1 MSKFEP
7 GSWVWINDPE
17 EVYLPAKVLTAFE
30 SGTATTVCTEDGDK
44 IKLDTAIS
52 ASAVP
57 CNTEALDVAIQDL
70 CNISDL
76 NEMSIL
82 HSLRIRFKQDF
93 IYTNVSTILISVNP
107 FKQLPIYT
115 PQILENYRANARDLP
130 PHIFGTASMAYDAM
144 TASGHDQAVVIS
156 GESGA
161 GKSEAT
167 KLILQFLAEVSY
179 KGADTGASSATG
191 SLEQQILAANPIL
204 EAFGNAKT
212 LRNNNSSRFGKL
224 ITVNFDSNSSIL
236 GGVIINYLLEKSR
249 VVFQMKGER
258 NYHIFYQLLSAA
270 ESFPTLAEEL
280 KLQSPEM
287 FNYLNQSGVVKIEG
301 LSDYSEFEDVLNAM
315 RVLNFSEDEK
325 LEVFRIVTGVLYFGN
340 VKFNAVK
347 SSTADEASEI
357 ADTDA
362 LQHACK
368 LWGVSADKMK
378 NVLVSK
384 NIGTREVVLVPY
396 SVNQAIEA
404 RDAMVKR
411 VYIDLFQII
420 VNRINTKLSVP
431 KARKNFIG
439 VLDIFGF
446 ESFEVNSFEQL
457 CINYCNEKLQFY
469 FNEHIFKME
478 QSLYSEEGITI
489 SSSAFVDNQ
498 PTLDLLE
505 AKAVGIFGMIDEEI
519 NVPRGSDDSLLTKI
533 FQKYDKNPI
542 LLRPKAKDCKDHMK
556 NFGIQHYAGSVFYN
570 VTNFLEKNKDQL
582 HGDIV
587 QILSESSNN
596 ILKSVY
602 NDDSSKSTKPGGKKL
617 TLGFQFKQQLAD
629 LINTLNSAHSHF
641 VRCMK
646 SNDRKQGNIFEA
658 SRMRDQLRYAG
669 LVEVCRIRK
678 LGYPLRRA
686 FDDFFRRYRPLDLTA
701 PNLAALIGT
710 LEKKNVLTS
719 GEWAKGKTKIFMRTQ
734 QSLNLELARE
744 ASLTIVARVIQRY
757 ARGFIFFKRFKFFK
771 EVIADVHKAN
781 AKRDIDALSKALEKC
796 AILPWGGNHLK
807 YVIEAK
813 SILARLRE
821 EARVLKLLENALA
834 ANEINGLKS
843 SVAVAL
849 NMSPPY
855 SHPLVKQAEEVIVKL
870 ESEIATKAELL
881 AAINSRDLSSLSAA
895 ISNAQ
900 KINYSSI
907 ELQQATSLYK
917 KIEEE
922 NTILANLS
930 SAVASNNLQTMVTLI
945 SKCLEMGLSDRPEVV
960 NAQKVQAANAKSL
973 EMQAAMEE
981 AQAKRR
987 NDTDKVLHKLRLA
1000 MGSNDKATIELALQ
1014 EALDLS
1020 INAAEVQMAKSMMQ
1034 IFEMNENIG
1043 NIIRA
1048 ELQSLNA
1055 KLESGLLP
1063 KDLTAF
1069 QSAVDTAGDMDP
1081 RPAEYEEAFKSLN
1094 LFVKL
1099 ANANKGLIDALAKK
1113 DRLKLRSA
1121 LDAAENLDMS
1131 LEIVSQVRTLLR
1143 GMEEEFRAERAAK
1156 EIDVTEDTVDEFEEA
1171 RGKRHEMARQ
1181 VRFDI
1186 KNFAGLR
1193 TPDDYAKSFLLKKSK
1208 VKEGFLSFQNDD
1220 IPKSLTLQNST
1231 NTKHAIQLFKN
1242 LLGYCGDKHMPFPA
1256 MLARDILKVGF
1267 EKKELRDEIYMQLI
1281 KQTHNN
1287 SRVESYVKV
1296 WQLMSMC
1303 TTTFPPSY
1311 DFEHFLTHFLLNKC
1325 DNGDDISKSY
1335 AKYCLRTL
1343 DSILFNGDGT
1353 GFVPSQE
1360 EIQAYNSRPPVLI
1373 SIYLVDGNPIIEDFP
1388 VSPDVDCSKL
1398 VEMCIGWLDLKDPR
1412 VDTLGLFAYDLGELG
1427 KGLSKHEA
1435 TKNMKRTPRP
1445 LRNKEFLGDLV
1456 LQKIRHGRK
1465 FKLVLKKK
1473 IFPVNDELV
1482 SDDPYYQRLVYLQA
1496 EEEAIYNGTITVE
1509 SEEKVVHLASM
1520 SMAIA
1525 YGDEMGSDAEQL
1537 SRGNILDFIL
1547 PAWRASKRSEEWA
1560 ALVAS
1565 IRDQVVAMDIVDL
1578 QDEFLNI
1585 VRESPLYGYHWFHGR
1600 KLSDSPEVQELPT
1613 DLILAYGITGLYI
1626 HDQNYH
1632 CIRKVA
1638 VKDIQRWG
1646 GSSTEFALVLTLPAT
1661 NKQYELRIL
1670 SPQAPDQ
1677 SSILSDIIE
1686 HLMSQ
1691 K

>member
-7 GSWVWINDPE
+7 GSWVWVNDPD
-17 EVYLPAKVLTAFE
+17 EVYIPAKVLTAFE
-30 SGTATTVCTEDGDK
+30 SGAPTKVCSEDGDM
-44 IKLDTAIS
+44 IKLDAAAS
-52 ASAVP
+52 ASAIS
-57 CNTEALDVAIQDL
+57 CNTEALDVTIQDL

-82 HSLRIRFKQDF
+82 HSLRIRFKQDH

-144 TASGHDQAVVIS
+144 TSTSLDQAVVIS

-179 KGADTGASSATG
+179 KGENTGAVSATG

-224 ITVNFDSNSSIL
+224 ITVNFDSNCSIL

-249 VVFQMKGER
+249 VVFQMQGER

-270 ESFPTLAEEL
+270 ESFPSLAEEL

-287 FNYLNQSGVVKIEG
+287 FSYLNQSGVTKIDG

-325 LEVFRIVTGVLYFGN
+325 MEVFRIVTGVLYYGN

-347 SSTADEASEI
+347 STTADEASEI
-357 ADTDA
+357 NNLDA

-384 NIGTREVVLVPY
+384 NIGTREIVLVPY
-396 SVNQAIEA
+396 SVSQAIEA

-411 VYIDLFQII
+411 VYIDLFQVI
-420 VNRINTKLSVP
+420 VNRINAKLSVP

-478 QSLYSEEGITI
+478 QALYSEEGITI

-542 LLRPKAKDCKDHMK
+542 LLRPKGKDCKDIMK
-556 NFGIQHYAGSVFYN
+556 NFGIQHYAGNVFYN

-587 QILSESSNN
+587 QILSESTNS

-602 NDDSSKSTKPGGKKL
+602 NDDSTKSSKPGGKKL

-646 SNDRKQGNIFEA
+646 SNDKKRGNIFEA

-678 LGYPLRRA
+678 LGYPLRRS

-701 PNLAALIGT
+701 ANLDVLLST
-710 LEKKNVLTS
+710 LEKKKVLTS

-734 QSLNLELARE
+734 QSFNLEIARE
-744 ASLTIVARVIQRY
+744 ASLTNVAKVIQRFG
-757 ARGFIFFKRFKFFK
+757 RGYIFFKRFKYFK
-771 EVIADVHKAN
+771 EVIAEVRQAN
-781 AKRDIDALSKALEKC
+781 SKRNIDSLTTALDKC
-796 AILPWGGNHLK
+796 SILPWGGNHLN

-821 EARVLKLLENALA
+821 EVRVLKLLENALA

-843 SVAVAL
+843 SLAVAL

-855 SHPLVKQAEEVIVKL
+855 NHPLIKKAEEVIVRL

-881 AAINSRDLSSLSAA
+881 AAINSRVLSSLSAA
-895 ISNAQ
+895 ITKAQ
-900 KINYSSI
+900 SINYSSV
-907 ELQQATSLYK
+907 ELQQATALFK
-917 KIEEE
+917 KIEDE
-922 NTILANLS
+922 NAIIASLVTAT
-930 SAVASNNLQTMVTLI
+930 ASNNLQTMVNLI
-945 SKCLEMGLSDRPEVV
+945 AKCCEMGLSDRPEVAS
-960 NAQKVQAANAKSL
+960 AQKVQEANAKSI

-981 AQAKRR
+981 AQAKRKIE
-987 NDTDKVLHKLRLA
+987 TDKALQKLRLA
-1000 MGSNDKATIELALQ
+1000 MGSNNKASIEIALQ

-1020 INAAEVQMAKSMMQ
+1020 ISAAEVQMAKQMMQ
-1034 IFEMNENIG
+1034 VFEMNENIG
-1043 NIIRA
+1043 NIIKA
-1048 ELQSLNA
+1048 ELQSLTA
-1055 KLESGLLP
+1055 KTESGLLP
-1063 KDLTAF
+1063 KDIVAL

-1081 RPAEYEEAFKSLN
+1081 RPEEYEEAFNSLN
-1094 LFVKL
+1094 LYIKL

-1113 DRLKLRSA
+1113 DRIKLRSA

-1131 LEIVSQVRTLLR
+1131 IAIVDEVRTLLR
-1143 GMEEEFRAERAAK
+1143 ELEEVFRADRAAK

-1171 RGKRHEMARQ
+1171 RSKRHEMAKQ

-1193 TPDDYAKSFLLKKSK
+1193 SPDDYAKSFLLKKSK
-1208 VKEGFLSFQNDD
+1208 IKEGFLSFQNED
-1220 IPKSLTLQNST
+1220 IPKSITLQNSA
-1231 NTKHAIQLFKN
+1231 NSKHAIQLFKN
-1242 LLGYCGDKHMPFPA
+1242 LLGYCGDKQMPFPA

-1287 SRVESYVKV
+1287 GRVESYVKV

-1360 EIQAYNSRPPVLI
+1360 EIQAYNSRPPVLV

-1412 VDTLGLFAYDLGELG
+1412 VDTLGLFAYDLGEIG
-1427 KGLSKHEA
+1427 KGQSKHEA
-1435 TKNMKRTPRP
+1435 TKHIKRTPRP
-1445 LRNKEFLGDLV
+1445 LRNQEFLGDLV

-1473 IFPVNDELV
+1473 VFPAYDELT

-1496 EEEAIYNGTITVE
+1496 EEEAIYNGTILME
-1509 SEEKVVHLASM
+1509 NEEDVVHLAAM

-1525 YGDEMGSDAEQL
+1525 YGDEMGTDVDQL

-1547 PAWRASKRSEEWA
+1547 PAWKNSKSSHEWA
-1560 ALVAS
+1560 VLIHH
-1565 IRDQVVAMDIVDL
+1565 IRDHVVSMDIMEL

-1585 VRESPLYGYHWFHGR
+1585 VRKSPLYGYHWFHGK
-1600 KLSDSPEVQELPT
+1600 KLSDNPEVSELPT
-1613 DLILAYGITGLYI
+1613 EMILAYGIKGLYI
-1626 HDQNYH
+1626 HDENYH
-1632 CIRKVA
+1632 CVREVA
-1638 VKDIQRWG
+1638 IKDLQRWG
-1646 GSSTEFALVLTLPAT
+1646 GSSTEFALVLTLPA
-1661 NKQYELRIL
+1661 NKQYELRLL

-1686 HLMSQ
+1686 HLMAQ
-1691 K
+1691 KK